1 VVHSA
6 AFTFGASFRRDTA
19 QSEFLAE
26 IDDALNQIARK
37 RIVRVLGRKVGIFGN
52 RRFDLF
58 DRVRVMHPVPSAPI
72 GFHFGASF
80 SFFSSPGSFFS
91 IGIFLK
97 KCIVVVVVN
106 SQGLALRQQ

>member
-1 VVHSA
+1 
-6 AFTFGASFRRDTA
+6 
-19 QSEFLAE
+19 
-26 IDDALNQIARK
+26 
-37 RIVRVLGRKVGIFGN
+37 
-52 RRFDLF
+52 
-58 DRVRVMHPVPSAPI
+58 MHPVPSAPI